1 MSRVNYEKKTNI
13 LYYRLIYFN
22 GNSFFSNKLKP
33 NVNDDHKLIVSVK
46 SDDQHARLTKT
57 AKYKGDVVYVKFLKI
72 PNFQI
77 KNSTMRELRTVN
89 RYSLI

>member
-1 MSRVNYEKKTNI
+1 MLAVTYPW
-13 LYYRLIYFN
+13 YYRLIYFN

-46 SDDQHARLTKT
+46 TDDQHARLTKT

-77 KNSTMRELRTVN
+77 KK
-89 RYSLI
+89 